1 MAKTSCGSRKG
12 KRALLH
18 TSRDQLRT
26 RLDLTLKTNSTAPAC
41 GSVPGLYSTWVTLR
55 WVGAQEA
62 PAAAWPQPG
71 AGAQTHGS
79 GTMDCPKRGSHVLG
93 RAGPDFQAGFWWR
106 FPPPC
111 PVPKDGILASLRL
124 ASLEEQDWDTKV
136 PDWCLFIKEK

>member
-71 AGAQTHGS
+71 AGAQTWEWDDGLS
-79 GTMDCPKRGSHVLG
+79 QEGK
-93 RAGPDFQAGFWWR
+93 
-106 FPPPC
+106 PC
-111 PVPKDGILASLRL
+111 AWTGGA
-124 ASLEEQDWDTKV
+124 
-136 PDWCLFIKEK
+136 